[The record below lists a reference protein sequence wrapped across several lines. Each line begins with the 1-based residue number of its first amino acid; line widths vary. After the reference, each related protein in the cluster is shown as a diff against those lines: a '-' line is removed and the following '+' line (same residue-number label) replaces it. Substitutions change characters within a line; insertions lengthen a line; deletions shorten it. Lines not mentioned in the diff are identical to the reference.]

1 MRRRDVSQ
9 NMRGTVTKVLID
21 PGVRA
26 INNRVITWKTA
37 IERVMEITRLT
48 GEESEYTIENIY
60 TQGENFYFAY
70 NDCVVTDANNL
81 GGYVAFIDGDW
92 IYASPEN
99 YRAMLKTVNRQEGN
113 MGTVYAVKISDE
125 KLIEWLE
132 KSILVSYI
140 EK

>member
-1 MRRRDVSQ
+1 MSQ

-125 KLIEWLE
+125 KLIAWLE